1 MELATRHSATQ
12 VILSEHR
19 RLTSIVSG
27 MQRVVDAMPACAGTS
42 GVMLLRAMLYYIQE
56 FPEQVHH
63 PKEERYL
70 FARLREH
77 TDEFDAIIN
86 KLEHQHEEGALRI
99 RELER
104 TLTRFELAGVGM
116 LPALRKAVHE
126 YADFYGNHRHLEE
139 SVILPGAQ
147 HYLTIDDWVEIDE
160 AFGANRDPFE
170 SLENEDDLDD
180 LYRLIVQ
187 TMPD

>member
-1 MELATRHSATQ
+1 MELATRYSAIQ

-27 MQRVVDAMPACAGTS
+27 MQRVVDAMPARAGTS

-63 PKEERYL
+63 PKEEHYL
-70 FARLREH
+70 FARLRER
-77 TDEFDAIIN
+77 TDDYDAVVS
-86 KLEHQHEEGALRI
+86 KLEHQHEEGAQRI

-104 TLTRFELAGVGM
+104 ALTRHELAGEAM
-116 LPALRKAVHE
+116 LPALRIEVHG
-126 YADFYGNHRHLEE
+126 YADFYANHRHLEE

-147 HYLTIDDWVEIDE
+147 RYLTLIDWVEIDE

-170 SLENEDDLDD
+170 SLENEDNLDD